1 MLLALLPQLVCF
13 ADGTPI
19 GADRLSNGV
28 YSNVEVTSSSSM
40 FRVTDCTLTVSD
52 GKMNAVITL
61 SGKGYGKLFMGTSEE
76 ASAAPDSDCIYFE
89 ENANGEY
96 TYTVP
101 VDALDADISCAAW
114 STRKE
119 QWYDRTLVF
128 NSSSLPAD
136 AIKSRSLGTLPMM
149 CIAAAACLAVT
160 AVVKIRKRKA

>member
-19 GADRLSNGV
+19 GADRLSDGV

-61 SGKGYGKLFMGTSEE
+61 SGKGYGKLFMGTG
-76 ASAAPDSDCIYFE
+76 E
-89 ENANGEY
+89 ENDKGEY
-96 TYTVP
+96 TYTIP
-101 VDALDADISCAAW
+101 VEALDADISCAAW

-136 AIKSRSLGTLPMM
+136 AVKSRSLGTLPMM
-149 CIAAAACLAVT
+149 CIAAASCLAVT
-160 AVVKIRKRKA
+160 AVVRIRKRKS